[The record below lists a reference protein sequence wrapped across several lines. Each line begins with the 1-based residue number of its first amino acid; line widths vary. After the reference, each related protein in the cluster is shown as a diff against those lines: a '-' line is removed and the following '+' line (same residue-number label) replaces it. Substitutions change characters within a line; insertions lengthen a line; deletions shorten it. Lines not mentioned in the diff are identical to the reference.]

1 MKPIKQN
8 NQQCL
13 LFQSRLSSQLSPNH
27 PLIQLSKLI
36 DWEPLEEEFSSFFVE
51 KIGKPA
57 KPVRLVVGILMLQ
70 HMYGISDENI
80 VYRWV
85 ENAYWQYF
93 CGYDYLQH
101 KVPLHPTSLIRWRR
115 RLGEEGLTK
124 ILGQTIVAAVLAGAV
139 KKKVLQKPLWTPQ

>member
-8 NQQCL
+8 NRQGY
-13 LFQSRLSSQLSPNH
+13 LFDQRLSDQLSSNH

-36 DWEPLEEEFSSFFVE
+36 DWKILEEEFAKLFVE
-51 KIGKPA
+51 KVGQPA

-85 ENAYWQYF
+85 ENPYWQLF
-93 CGYDYLQH
+93 CGYDHMEHQL
-101 KVPLHPTSLIRWRR
+101 PIHPTSLIKWRR
-115 RLGEEGLTK
+115 RLGEAGLTK
-124 ILGQTIVAAVLAGAV
+124 ILGQTIVTAVLTGAV
-139 KKKVLQKPLWTPQ
+139 KKKVLRKPLWTPQ

>member
-8 NQQCL
+8 NQQL
-13 LFQSRLSSQLSPNH
+13 HLFQSRLSNQLNQSH
-27 PLIQLSKLI
+27 PLIQLSKLV
-36 DWEPLEEEFSSFFVE
+36 DWKFLENEFAEFFVD
-51 KIGKPA
+51 KIGQPA

-93 CGYDYLQH
+93 CGYEYLQD
-101 KVPLHPTSLIRWRR
+101 KTPIHPTSLIRWRR

-124 ILGQTIVAAVLAGAV
+124 ILGQTIISAVMAGAV
-139 KKKVLQKPLWTPQ
+139 KKKVLKKPLWTPQ

>member
-8 NQQCL
+8 HQL
-13 LFQSRLSSQLSPNH
+13 HLFQSRFSNQLSPNH

-36 DWEPLEEEFSSFFVE
+36 DWKFLENEFAEFFVE
-51 KIGKPA
+51 NIGQPA

-85 ENAYWQYF
+85 ENPYWQYF

-101 KVPLHPTSLIRWRR
+101 GTPIHPTSLIRWRK
-115 RLGEEGLTK
+115 RLGEQGLTK
-124 ILGQTIVAAVLAGAV
+124 ILGQTIISAVLAGAV
-139 KKKVLQKPLWTPQ
+139 KKKVLKKPL